1 MMIGRIDEQRRLRE
15 AFESE
20 YSEFVAVYGRRRVGK
35 TFLVREQFHYKF
47 TFQHTGLARKST
59 REQLQSFQLSLRRQG
74 YTKAPLP
81 GNWIEAFDMLKDL
94 IEWSK
99 DRRKVVFIDEMPWM
113 DAPRSSFLPALENF
127 WNSFASARK
136 DVVLIACG
144 SATSWIVRKL
154 LKNKRGL
161 HNRITYRIHLQPFTL
176 NECEQYAKQRKL
188 GMSRLQLME
197 GYMALGG
204 IPYYWSLLDKS
215 KSLAQNIDR
224 LFFSKDGELKGEY
237 YELYASLFNHPGKYV
252 AVIETLG
259 KKRSGLSREEIIKEG
274 KLESNGKLSE
284 ILEDLENC
292 GFIRKYNMIG
302 MKSKGALYQ
311 LIDCYTLFYF
321 RFIQNNNSNDEHFW
335 SKSIGTGEYNSWC
348 GLAFERLCLLHSR
361 QIKTKLGISGI
372 ISSEY
377 AWWTDQKDGKR
388 GAQIDLLIDRNDG
401 VINLCEMKYTK
412 VPFQIDANYEANL
425 LNKRARFIEATQTRK
440 AVHITMVSSQGLERN
455 AYADEIQSEVSGGD
469 LFAE

>member
-35 TFLVREQFHYKF
+35 TFLIREQFNYKF
-47 TFQHTGLARKST
+47 TFQHTGLARTNT

-74 YTKAPLP
+74 YKKAPLP

-94 IEWSK
+94 IEWSREK
-99 DRRKVVFIDEMPWM
+99 RKVVFIDEMPWM

-127 WNSFASARK
+127 WNGFAAARK

-144 SATSWIVRKL
+144 SATSWIVKKL

-176 NECEQYAKQRKL
+176 NECEQYAIQRRL
-188 GMSRLQLME
+188 GMNRHQLIE

-215 KSLAQNIDR
+215 MSLALNIDR

-237 YELYASLFNHPGKYV
+237 NELYASLFNHPEKYLL
-252 AVIETLG
+252 VIETLG
-259 KKRSGLSREEIIKEG
+259 RKRLGLNREEIIKEG

-311 LIDCYTLFYF
+311 LTDCYTLFYF
-321 RFIQNNNSNDEHFW
+321 RFVHDNPANDEHFW
-335 SKSIGTGEYNSWC
+335 SKSIGTGEYNNWC
-348 GLAFERLCLLHSR
+348 GLAFERVCLLHSR
-361 QIKTKLGISGI
+361 QIKAKLGISGI

-377 AWWTDQKDGKR
+377 AWSAEREEGKR

-401 VINLCEMKYTK
+401 VINLCEMKYSK
-412 VPFQIDANYEANL
+412 APFRIDANFEANL
-425 LNKRARFIEATQTRK
+425 LN
-440 AVHITMVSSQGLERN
+440 
-455 AYADEIQSEVSGGD
+455 
-469 LFAE
+469 

>member
-176 NECEQYAKQRKL
+176 NECEQYAKQQKL

-237 YELYASLFNHPGKYV
+237 YELYASLFNHPEKYV

-311 LIDCYTLFYF
+311 LIDCYTLLYF

>member
-1 MMIGRIDEQRRLRE
+1 MIGRIDEQRRLRE

-35 TFLVREQFHYKF
+35 TFLIREQFNYKF
-47 TFQHTGLARKST
+47 TFQHTGLARTNT

-74 YTKAPLP
+74 YKKAPLP

-94 IEWSK
+94 IEWSREK
-99 DRRKVVFIDEMPWM
+99 RKVVFIDEMPWM

-127 WNSFASARK
+127 WNGFAAARK

-144 SATSWIVRKL
+144 SATSWIVKKL

-176 NECEQYAKQRKL
+176 NECEQYAIQRRL
-188 GMSRLQLME
+188 GMNRHQLIE

-215 KSLAQNIDR
+215 MSLALNIDR

-237 YELYASLFNHPGKYV
+237 NELYASLFNHPEKYLL
-252 AVIETLG
+252 VIETLG
-259 KKRSGLSREEIIKEG
+259 RKRLGLNREEIIKEG

-311 LIDCYTLFYF
+311 LTDCYTLFYF
-321 RFIQNNNSNDEHFW
+321 RFIHDNPANDEHFW
-335 SKSIGTGEYNSWC
+335 SKSIGTGEYNNWC
-348 GLAFERLCLLHSR
+348 GLAFERVCLLHSR
-361 QIKTKLGISGI
+361 QIKAKLGISGI

-377 AWWTDQKDGKR
+377 AWSAEREEGKR
-388 GAQIDLLIDRNDG
+388 GSQIDLLIDRNDG
-401 VINLCEMKYTK
+401 VINLCEMKYSK
-412 VPFQIDANYEANL
+412 APFRIDANFEANL
-425 LNKRARFIEATQTRK
+425 LNKRTRFIDATHTKK
-440 AVHITMVSSQGLERN
+440 AVHFTMVCSQGLERN
-455 AYADEIQSEVSGGD
+455 SYADEIQSLVTGGD

>member
-237 YELYASLFNHPGKYV
+237 YELYASLFNHPEKYV

-412 VPFQIDANYEANL
+412 VPFQIDASYEANL

>member
-1 MMIGRIDEQRRLRE
+1 MIGRIDEQRRLRE

-237 YELYASLFNHPGKYV
+237 YELYASLFNHPEKYV

-412 VPFQIDANYEANL
+412 APFQIDASYEANL